1 VKSVPSNTRNNQL
14 ITGLCEGFMNILC
27 IGDIV
32 GRPGRE
38 AVAYALPKIKKEHAI
53 DLVIANVENASGGSG
68 LIPKNAD
75 EILSSGVDVMTLGDH
90 TWDKPDIFP
99 YLQEHRD
106 KIIRPANFPEGV
118 PGFGWTIIQA
128 SNGVKVGVINLL
140 GRTFMRYNVSC
151 PFRALEAI
159 VAEIKEQASVII
171 VDMHAE
177 TTSEKVAMGHFA
189 DGRVSLVFGTHTHIQ
204 TADEKILPQ
213 GTAYITDLGMSGPY
227 DSVIGQEKTKII
239 TRFLTSMPHKF
250 EVAQAP
256 GTVHGIVVK
265 VDPKTG
271 RAESIIRLQVAHGAA

>member
-1 VKSVPSNTRNNQL
+1 
-14 ITGLCEGFMNILC
+14 MNILC

-38 AVAYALPKIKKEHAI
+38 ALAFALPRIKKEHKI
-53 DLVIANVENASGGSG
+53 DFVIANAENASGGSG

-75 EILSSGVDVMTLGDH
+75 EILSVGVDVITMGDH
-90 TWDKPDIFP
+90 VWDKPDIFP
-99 YLQEHRD
+99 YLLEHPD
-106 KIIRPANFPEGV
+106 KIIRPANFPDGV
-118 PGFGWTIIQA
+118 PGVGWTIATA

-151 PFRALEAI
+151 PFKMLEAI
-159 VAEIKEQASVII
+159 IAQIKEKTSVII

-189 DGRVSLVFGTHTHIQ
+189 DGKVSLVYGTHTHIQ
-204 TADEKILPQ
+204 TADEKVLSH

-227 DSVIGQEKTKII
+227 DSVIGQDKTKII
-239 TRFLTSMPHKF
+239 ARFLTSMPHKF

-256 GTVHGIVVK
+256 GTVHGVIVK

-271 RAESIIRLQVAHGAA
+271 HSESITRLQVAHA